1 MELEIDTVLVSF
13 NPCGQNGD
21 EILIVGRKI
30 PGKKDAT
37 IINAFRGK
45 EAVELYEKLTMR
57 KIVPEV

>member
-1 MELEIDTVLVSF
+1 MAYGLDTFLVSF
-13 NPCGQNGD
+13 NPCTRNDD

-37 IINAFRGK
+37 IINAFHGK
-45 EAVELYEKLTMR
+45 EAVELYEKLTVR